1 MKFRKFLSKWQGL
14 ILATI
19 CSVTLL
25 ELRMFKTGSLH
36 YAFLLWNL
44 FLGFVPLA
52 ISECLINQ
60 EQLSKRKL
68 AIGSFV
74 WLLFFPNAP
83 YIITDLMHLSKYE
96 KVPWLDGLMLFSFAI
111 TSLAA
116 GLLSFI
122 QIKHVLKVYLPR
134 LFYRLFTLGIMLLAG
149 FGVYLGRFE
158 RWNSW
163 DIVSHPFS
171 LLHNSVYNLQNPR
184 ALAVT
189 LAFAC
194 CLFAILQLFHQI
206 SSTIRDTD
214 KKVPY

>member
-1 MKFRKFLSKWQGL
+1 MKIQQFISKWQGL
-14 ILATI
+14 ILATL
-19 CSVTLL
+19 CSVALL
-25 ELRMFKTGSLH
+25 ELRMFKTGSLN

-44 FLGFVPLA
+44 FLGYIPLA
-52 ISECLINQ
+52 ISEYLILQNQ
-60 EQLSKRKL
+60 VSKWKL
-68 AIGSFV
+68 AICSFV

-83 YIITDLMHLSKYE
+83 YIITDLMHLNKYE

-122 QIKHVLKVYLPR
+122 QIKQVLKAYLPV
-134 LFYRLFTLGIMLLAG
+134 LLYRLFTVCIMLLAG

-171 LLHNSVYNLQNPR
+171 LLYNSVYNLQNPR
-184 ALAVT
+184 AIAVT

-194 CLFAILQLFHQI
+194 CLFAILQLFIQI
-206 SSTIRDTD
+206 STTIHDTD
-214 KKVPY
+214 KKVR